1 MSDKPGAAQIPGRL
15 TPVLDMRNATLM
27 AGGRRILRDISF
39 AIPPGEHTVILGP
52 NGAGKSSLIDL
63 LTYRRRPHTGEE
75 KPARVRVFGRE
86 QWDVF
91 ELRKHLGVVSA
102 SLQEQYISRNADAE
116 ALDLV
121 TAAFFASRRLFPHHE
136 VTETIRAQ
144 SRSALALMEVDH
156 LAEKPI
162 GQMSTGE
169 ARRVL
174 IARALA
180 PDPEALLL
188 DEPTTGLD
196 LVARRRFSE
205 TLRQIARQDKTVVLT
220 THRVS
225 EIFPEIER
233 VILLRQGRVFRD
245 GPKGQVLTS
254 DHLSDAFDA
263 PVEVTSSGDGYYAA
277 RVGGSKG

>member
-1 MSDKPGAAQIPGRL
+1 MSDKPGAAQAAGSTI
-15 TPVLDMRNATLM
+15 PVLDVRNATLM
-27 AGGRRILRDISF
+27 AGGRRILRDVSF
-39 AIPPGEHTVILGP
+39 TIRPGEHAVILGP

-63 LTYRRRPHTGEE
+63 LTYRRRPYTGDE
-75 KPARVRVFGRE
+75 KPARVRIFGQE

-91 ELRKHLGVVSA
+91 ELRRHLGVVSA
-102 SLQEQYISRNADAE
+102 SLQEEYIRQNGNVRGH
-116 ALDLV
+116 DLV
-121 TAAFFASRRLFPHHE
+121 AAAFFASRRLFPHHE
-136 VTETIRAQ
+136 VTDAIWEK

-169 ARRVL
+169 ARRIL

-180 PDPEALLL
+180 PQPEALLL

-196 LVARRRFSE
+196 LVARRRFAE
-205 TLRQIARQDKTVVLT
+205 TLREIARQGKTVILT

-233 VILLRQGRVFRD
+233 VILMRRGRLFQS

-277 RVGGSKG
+277 RVGGSRE